1 MAQPVSLATVQAVI
15 TKALQRWP
23 EHKARIERSAALI
36 ALGNVEHVG
45 DTTYLVRSQ
54 TDPSM
59 RYAVAPD
66 TCACTDRLRKPERR
80 CKHEWAVRILLEAER
95 IESCASVTRQAADF
109 AAFDVIAAAER
120 IAAGVA

>member
-23 EHKARIERSAALI
+23 EHRARIERSAALI
-36 ALGNVEHVG
+36 TLGNVEHVG

-66 TCACTDRLRKPERR
+66 TCACVDRLRKPERR

-95 IESCASVTRQAADF
+95 REAVAAADF